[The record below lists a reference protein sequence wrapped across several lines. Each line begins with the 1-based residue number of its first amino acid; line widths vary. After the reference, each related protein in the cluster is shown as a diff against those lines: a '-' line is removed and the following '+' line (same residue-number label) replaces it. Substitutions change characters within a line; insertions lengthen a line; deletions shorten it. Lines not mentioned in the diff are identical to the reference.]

1 VTPKAAEQKMAKDGE
16 NMKKKDRSAPRD
28 HRISTRQWLEVLD
41 ELNIGAMT
49 VDRRYRI
56 QAINHCAQ
64 ALIGMR
70 FNEVAH
76 CDCREVFT
84 GVPCMG
90 TCVVESGG
98 RDGYADAT
106 VHFFDEEEC
115 AYTVTR
121 IATPIF
127 DDNHQVA
134 GCLTILQDHS
144 PISDLID
151 RLRYEERSLKNILD
165 SLDVAVFTIN
175 CGGLITFF
183 NTMAEKISG
192 YDRDEVLGQPCAAIF
207 ESEASQDVCLLR
219 DAVADGRSRSVH
231 QGRLIGKFG
240 ESVPIRA
247 NYMALRNEKGAIVG
261 GLATF
266 QDMTLVHQLNQA
278 IRKRYTF
285 RDMIGKSPPMQRL
298 FDMIPMVADSP
309 ATVLIEGPTGTGKDL
324 LARIIHSSSPRKS
337 KPWVKINCAAMPEN
351 LLESELFGYAKG
363 AFTGAERDKP
373 GRFQEADGGTIFLDE
388 IGDLPIALQAK
399 LLRVLEDREF
409 YPLGSRK
416 IRKVDVRIISAT
428 NQDLRRMAAAGRF
441 REDLFYRL
449 NVVRMELPPLTERR
463 EDLPMLIHHVL
474 RKLSAARGL
483 PPPMISEKAMHMLL
497 NYPYPGNVREME
509 NILEHAL
516 ILCRSA
522 PIEDH
527 HLPDYL
533 YLSFRRSPRKN
544 AVAETADSGRQER
557 EAIAAAL
564 EKHNGHRSR
573 AARELG
579 MDRSTLW
586 RKMKR
591 MGFDN
596 LKK

>member
-1 VTPKAAEQKMAKDGE
+1 MDT
-16 NMKKKDRSAPRD
+16 MKKKDRSAHRD
-28 HRISTRQWLEVLD
+28 HRILTRQWLEVLD
-41 ELNIGAMT
+41 ELNIGAMI
-49 VDRRYRI
+49 VDRQYRI

-70 FNEVAH
+70 LNEVVQ

-84 GVPCMG
+84 GVPCTG
-90 TCVVESGG
+90 ACVVDTGG
-98 RDGYADAT
+98 REGYADAT

-115 AYTVTR
+115 EYTVTR

-127 DDNHQVA
+127 DDNHRVA

-151 RLRYEERSLKNILD
+151 RLRYEERRLKNILD

-175 CGGLITFF
+175 CGGLITSF

-192 YDRDEVLGQPCAAIF
+192 YDRDEVLGKPCAAIF
-207 ESEASQDVCLLR
+207 ESDDSQDVCLLQ

-240 ESVPIRA
+240 ESVPIRS
-247 NYMALRNEKGAIVG
+247 NYMALRNEKGTIVG

-266 QDMTLVHQLNQA
+266 QDMTLVHQLDQA

-285 RDMIGKSPPMQRL
+285 QDMIGKSAPMQRL
-298 FDMIPMVADSP
+298 FGMIPMVADSQ

-324 LARIIHSSSPRKS
+324 LARIIHSSSPRKN

-351 LLESELFGYAKG
+351 LLESELFGYARG

-388 IGDLPIALQAK
+388 IGDLPLSLQAK
-399 LLRVLEDREF
+399 LLRVLEDKEF

-416 IRKVDVRIISAT
+416 IQKVDVRIISAT
-428 NQDLRRMAAAGRF
+428 NQDLTRMVDTGRF

-463 EDLPMLIHHVL
+463 DDLPLLIHHVL
-474 RKLSAARGL
+474 RKLSAARAM
-483 PPPMISEKAMHMLL
+483 PPPMISEKAMQVLL
-497 NYPYPGNVREME
+497 NYAYPGNVREME

-516 ILCRSA
+516 ILCRNA

-533 YLSFRRSPRKN
+533 YLSFRRTPRKN
-544 AVAETADSGRQER
+544 SSTAFDGSGRQER

-564 EKHNGHRSR
+564 EKHKGHRGK
-573 AARELG
+573 AARDLG
-579 MDRSTLW
+579 MDRTTLW

-591 MGFDN
+591 LGGDN
-596 LKK
+596 PSKK